1 MLTIIVISLVIIIDQ
16 CTKYMVR
23 INFEQGETLPIISDI
38 LHLTYVRNLGAAFS
52 MFENIK
58 VVTIIIPL
66 FILLIAITALFFF
79 YKRISRFSRIS
90 ISLVI
95 AGGMSN
101 LIDRIILGY
110 VTDMIDFRIFP
121 VFNIA
126 DISVCVGCVLLI
138 VGMFLPEKL
147 DKDNLPE
154 QPNE

>member
-90 ISLVI
+90 ISLII

>member
-90 ISLVI
+90 ISLII

-126 DISVCVGCVLLI
+126 DISVCVGCMLLI
-138 VGMFLPEKL
+138 VGMFLPKKL

>member
-1 MLTIIVISLVIIIDQ
+1 MLTIIVIFLVIIIDQ

-90 ISLVI
+90 ISLII

-138 VGMFLPEKL
+138 VGMFLPDKL
-147 DKDNLPE
+147 DKDNLSE

>member
-90 ISLVI
+90 ISLII

-126 DISVCVGCVLLI
+126 DISVCVGCMLLI
-138 VGMFLPEKL
+138 VEMFLPEKL

>member
-52 MFENIK
+52 VFENIK
-58 VVTIIIPL
+58 VVTIIMPL

-90 ISLVI
+90 ISLII

-126 DISVCVGCVLLI
+126 DISVCVGCMLLI

-154 QPNE
+154 HPNE

>member
-90 ISLVI
+90 ISLII

-138 VGMFLPEKL
+138 VGMFLPKKL

>member
-79 YKRISRFSRIS
+79 YNRISRFSRVS
-90 ISLVI
+90 ISLII

-138 VGMFLPEKL
+138 VGMFLPKKL

>member
-1 MLTIIVISLVIIIDQ
+1 MLTIIVIFLVIIIYQ

-90 ISLVI
+90 ISLII

-138 VGMFLPEKL
+138 VGMFLPKKL

>member
-58 VVTIIIPL
+58 VVTIIMPL

-90 ISLVI
+90 ISLII

-138 VGMFLPEKL
+138 VGMFLPKKL
-147 DKDNLPE
+147 DKDNLLE

>member
-52 MFENIK
+52 IFENIK

-79 YKRISRFSRIS
+79 YKRISRFSRAS
-90 ISLVI
+90 ISLII

-126 DISVCVGCVLLI
+126 DISVCVGCMLLI

-154 QPNE
+154 QPND

>member
-66 FILLIAITALFFF
+66 FILLMAITALFFF

-90 ISLVI
+90 ISLII

-126 DISVCVGCVLLI
+126 DISVCVGCMLLI

>member
-1 MLTIIVISLVIIIDQ
+1 MLTIIVIFLVIIIDQ

-90 ISLVI
+90 ISLII

-138 VGMFLPEKL
+138 VGMFLPKKL
-147 DKDNLPE
+147 DKDNLSE

>member
-79 YKRISRFSRIS
+79 YKRISRFSRVS
-90 ISLVI
+90 ISLI
-95 AGGMSN
+95 ISGGMSN

-138 VGMFLPEKL
+138 VGMFLPKKL

>member
-1 MLTIIVISLVIIIDQ
+1 MLTIIVIFLVIIIDQ

-90 ISLVI
+90 ISLII

>member
-1 MLTIIVISLVIIIDQ
+1 MLTIIVIFLVIIIDQ

-90 ISLVI
+90 ISLII

-138 VGMFLPEKL
+138 VGMFLPKKL

>member
-38 LHLTYVRNLGAAFS
+38 FHLTYVRNLGAAFS

-79 YKRISRFSRIS
+79 YKRISRFSRVS
-90 ISLVI
+90 ISLII

-126 DISVCVGCVLLI
+126 DISVCVGCALLI
-138 VGMFLPEKL
+138 VGMFLPKKL